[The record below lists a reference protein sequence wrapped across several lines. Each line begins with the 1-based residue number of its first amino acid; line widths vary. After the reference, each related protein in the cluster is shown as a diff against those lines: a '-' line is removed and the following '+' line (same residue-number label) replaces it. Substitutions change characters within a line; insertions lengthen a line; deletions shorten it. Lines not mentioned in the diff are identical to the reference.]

1 MSGAPG
7 LARNP
12 SARARRAGS
21 RGRKAEGA
29 ARKAFCLAAR
39 ALRLVRKAKSLA
51 PPAQSLVPK
60 AACLAPRSQSLAGN
74 AQSLAGKAK
83 SLGCQGAEPCPQGFL
98 PCAQGEQPRDAC
110 WVLWRR
116 KAVSRP
122 PGAAAQAGLRG
133 ASPRAAGAGRVCQPG
148 RGANSPANPC
158 PKKHRSHRQPRAVKG
173 WARANT
179 FAPACPP
186 RSTMASRRV
195 TPCGLTRPTA
205 TRRVTPCGLTRPT
218 ATSPQRGGS
227 DGLSGITEPR
237 LGVSSG
243 LNGRRKA
250 HLPSAFDRNSRLRKG
265 TVPGKS
271 PSEPPSSAA
280 TGGAFRRSC
289 LSPQGEFCAGR
300 PLRAAQGSR
309 PQRGRPVKPGR
320 LSCLLLWRSKEVSR
334 PPGAEAGFR
343 GASLRAAG
351 AGRVCKPDRGTNS
364 PANPCS
370 SNARNEFSR
379 VTRRAHVGR
388 LKSPLKGRPMRE
400 SVSGG
405 RSPFLTW
412 GKRGGATP

>member
-1 MSGAPG
+1 MNGAPG

-98 PCAQGEQPRDAC
+98 PCAQGEKPRDAC

-133 ASPRAAGAGRVCQPG
+133 ASP
-148 RGANSPANPC
+148 
-158 PKKHRSHRQPRAVKG
+158 
-173 WARANT
+173 
-179 FAPACPP
+179 
-186 RSTMASRRV
+186 
-195 TPCGLTRPTA
+195 
-205 TRRVTPCGLTRPT
+205 
-218 ATSPQRGGS
+218 
-227 DGLSGITEPR
+227 
-237 LGVSSG
+237 
-243 LNGRRKA
+243 
-250 HLPSAFDRNSRLRKG
+250 
-265 TVPGKS
+265 
-271 PSEPPSSAA
+271 
-280 TGGAFRRSC
+280 
-289 LSPQGEFCAGR
+289 
-300 PLRAAQGSR
+300 
-309 PQRGRPVKPGR
+309 
-320 LSCLLLWRSKEVSR
+320 
-334 PPGAEAGFR
+334 
-343 GASLRAAG
+343 RAAG